1 MSNSLDSLI
10 NRIRRYQYP
19 TGKEQ
24 LALYTVGLE
33 RVLTMKLPPSKPQDC
48 GDYVQKQF
56 MESAI
61 DWLLEKQ
68 DDKDEY
74 KPLSARLEELRKTGY
89 TDKDIDNLKNYL
101 EMFSLWI
108 QNPQNVSDI
117 ENHQP
122 VIVGWFKKQLEK
134 HSCTDNY
141 YLKSIL
147 ASRKQNPIEA
157 NKTPITPIK
166 NLSNESIQAPIVTG
180 KQIGRANV

>member
-74 KPLSARLEELRKTGY
+74 KPLS
-89 TDKDIDNLKNYL
+89 
-101 EMFSLWI
+101 
-108 QNPQNVSDI
+108 
-117 ENHQP
+117 
-122 VIVGWFKKQLEK
+122 
-134 HSCTDNY
+134 
-141 YLKSIL
+141 
-147 ASRKQNPIEA
+147 
-157 NKTPITPIK
+157 
-166 NLSNESIQAPIVTG
+166 
-180 KQIGRANV
+180 